1 MEITRYE
8 LTFPASN
15 GGHDIFACVSRDS
28 QCKNYKAVIQLVH
41 GMAEYILRYEEFAV
55 YLARRG
61 YIVVGNDHAGHGFSV
76 DGDKYR
82 GYFGKRENSWEYLI
96 DDMNYL
102 QGMMKLDYPDLPYFM
117 GTVWAPCSPE
127 NMFPPM
133 ETA

>member
-15 GGHDIFACVSRDS
+15 GGHDIFACVWRDS
-28 QCKNYKAVIQLVH
+28 QLKHYKAVIQLVH

-76 DGDKYR
+76 GSDRER
-82 GYFGKRENSWEYLI
+82 GYFGKER
-96 DDMNYL
+96 
-102 QGMMKLDYPDLPYFM
+102 
-117 GTVWAPCSPE
+117 
-127 NMFPPM
+127 
-133 ETA
+133 TAGNIL